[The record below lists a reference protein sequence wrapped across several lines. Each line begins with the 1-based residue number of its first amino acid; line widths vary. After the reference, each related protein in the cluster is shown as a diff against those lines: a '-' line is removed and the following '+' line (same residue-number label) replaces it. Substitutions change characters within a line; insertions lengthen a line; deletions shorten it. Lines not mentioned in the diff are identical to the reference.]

1 MVFPWRIEGRNHAR
15 ADCTATRRVDRSPL
29 RGDPMC
35 PGAVHFDAVSDL
47 QELGAEAAGF
57 KTRASAH
64 FVEIPVIFEK
74 KFLGFAAGAQ
84 RTGAPV
90 FNRHHDNGRPE
101 TAFPDRS
108 LDDTML

>member
-1 MVFPWRIEGRNHAR
+1 MSVAEENSRERFLWYRKRVAR
-15 ADCTATRRVDRSPL
+15 AAL
-29 RGDPMC
+29 RGGSMC
-35 PGAVHFDAVSDL
+35 PGAGHFDAVSDL
-47 QELGAEAAGF
+47 QELHAEAAGF

-90 FNRHHDNGRPE
+90 FNRHHDNRRPE

-108 LDDTML
+108 LDNPML